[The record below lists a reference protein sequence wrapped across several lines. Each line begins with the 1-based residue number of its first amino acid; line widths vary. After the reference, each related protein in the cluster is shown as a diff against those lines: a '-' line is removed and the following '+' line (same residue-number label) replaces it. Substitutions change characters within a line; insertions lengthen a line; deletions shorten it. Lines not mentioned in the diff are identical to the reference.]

1 MKERIR
7 VYHKD
12 GSLLKDREGNAVE
25 LSAVEMTD
33 GWMEDCFVQTT
44 IESAYPINFSIG
56 DYIVYR
62 GERYELNYDPG
73 KAKTARAGSG
83 RGAFRYENVKL
94 NALQDE
100 LVRAQFLDVVL
111 GMENTEEQTIPYTA
125 LPKFGFYVQTVDDL
139 LDRIQANMDEQ
150 MGAGLWALY
159 SRNKER
165 SLQRG
170 CDGAVWEE
178 MYGEGTTETIIDS
191 AALTIDNQNCWN
203 ALALVN
209 SKWDINFVVRGRNVF
224 VDTMGLEV
232 PYEFVYGKRR
242 GLYEITQTADDSQA
256 VTTRLRAYGSEKNL
270 PTHYYANLC
279 VDVFGE
285 TSKISHLASSTEAVL
300 HITIPS
306 LSWAAAG
313 SYFTSVRD
321 GSTAESR
328 EYNVT
333 VKSGNI
339 EGRGCAVSS
348 ARKEGEGTVTIILNS
363 LNDEYGMTVKN
374 VEDFYTAVM
383 KERKVY
389 FLQGVNKQSF
399 PSKNMTVSTDQMPS
413 HMAVTRLMLP
423 GFPKMSVKEWWDT
436 QATEEE
442 KAWINPSGKE
452 HLLSELK
459 NRPYVDSVNIKE
471 LGVRNGSVMFDT
483 ENKKEGIIEIYPTI
497 EEMTVDGQRIDEIN
511 SGSDIK
517 DNGIFKDG
525 QTVPPF
531 SVTLSPKI
539 NFDIN
544 MLKKEDFTISM
555 KDGKCGGREFKV
567 NGSVKENGVWKLT
580 LDRVKDDALELY
592 FPNKDFQIESGDH
605 FVLTGIEMPDSYVE
619 AASAKLLKYALAW
632 LDKNDYTRYVF
643 EPKVDEIFMAYQ
655 HDKAK
660 ADATGKTVSLYETLK
675 SGSLLHFSDTDLK
688 IDKSGVIERLIIRE
702 ELGSIP
708 TYDVTIKEDKDVGA
722 LQKMQDAI
730 DTVTMSVKSGLSSAQ
745 IEGLIRSRGA
755 KYFLSKTDPDTAQDV
770 IRFLRGLTVGRTGD
784 GYGVTG
790 EGAATLSSCVVES
803 VRNAEATDEDRTI
816 VGGKGFD
823 LYMGKDG
830 KSHLYIDY
838 LTTRTKFFAASAEVR
853 KVSYSGGTTLFS
865 NAGSTIVKVAHVLDD
880 AGVTVGYKCYAAA
893 DDGTT
898 RTANWWHVGMMAL
911 CQTFNVK
918 AGETENLQNR
928 YYWRLVVGTGQ
939 ETLEDGKLYDY
950 VILSNK
956 RTFMGSEACV
966 PGQSLAAVFE
976 EQEGKTTD
984 DGNNVIA
991 NRMFFGYEPA
1001 ADGGEPDVPQ
1011 PYDVIV
1017 QAGDQIQWNRFG
1029 NLIKLT
1035 TSTED
1040 GSDNGN
1046 APAIAMYHAMG
1057 APYKTGDTVNP
1068 YQWKTLTSLD
1078 SPLLVLKNAKN
1089 FKFFT
1094 DDDPDNIIDPV
1105 TVTYDL
1111 VPSSEY
1117 IIRKPNSQT
1126 ATPNDIT
1133 FTLRK
1138 RTGNVTEDITD
1149 GYLLTAYYTSDGF
1162 PQKQKKVITQLS
1174 DIGVSFYTLR
1184 TAYVVASAE
1193 ESGETLAKT
1202 DIIILSDGAKGDTGT
1217 SFKVLGYALAHAKTY
1232 AELQQITPTDGGL
1245 YLVDDTTGMEGGGK
1259 KPCVVQWK
1267 NGKYIVCDSNDGD
1280 SYKIGE
1286 ILWTNT
1292 GTYWLDIGSVK
1303 GEGVVISDMSVT
1315 YAISDSAT
1323 VTPTEWQSAIIAAT
1337 DAKPYLWTRTT
1348 VTYKDSEGEHTTVS
1362 YAIAYKGKDAVEF
1375 IVKNA
1380 PLVFD
1385 TDENGIVPTNA
1396 VKTATIEVYCAG
1408 KNITSEV
1415 KSVSEGNGHVGC
1427 RGISTEKD
1435 NTVIKA
1441 KLPGY
1446 MILKDSALNVSV
1458 TSGYAVVNIVV
1469 GSTTYTQQVQFL
1481 VNVAKFTGAISAD
1494 NKKLRTDYTEL
1505 TNRVGTVET
1514 DVNGIPIKTQGELT
1528 KYTSTIEQTAREISL
1543 KVSTAVVER
1552 RNLLPGS
1559 AFRKQG
1565 EGCGFMKAKI
1575 LCSQKFEGTNIALA
1589 DKPQAGGLCWGG
1601 GYSRNIH
1608 VTKGKRYTLTFMAR
1622 VLSGSADVL
1631 CEIRWEKSATD
1642 GSHPAGYAGPA
1653 GSANLG
1659 VEKIQS
1665 AEGWHLYQRSFTVP
1679 TNAAYE
1685 WVAVW
1690 CIKSNSSTANQQ
1702 VCFAHPILIEGDAKD
1717 YVSWGLS
1724 PDDYNYIGGNL
1735 LDNTRTFAKGG
1746 NLTRMDASVVTNES
1760 YNNGCSVI
1768 YANAASKYIEMAQW
1782 SVNTIIK
1789 KDEDYIFSFMAKGSG
1804 SLSAYMWSGT
1814 NLSIFAEDSEHSTTS
1829 SNADGGRSMPL
1840 TDEWKRYW
1848 VHWRSEGTG
1857 TPNSILIRC
1866 MQGSKAWV
1874 TIPKLE
1880 VGATP
1885 TDWIESKSG
1894 YVEDSGLAAKM
1905 LRTGLDIENGKITAT
1920 ADKFEVRNNSGEVTA
1935 SVNKDGL
1942 LEVGAGVFSGS
1953 LVGVSGTFSKLM
1965 HVSDTNVYISFDQTY
1980 GGLLLKGFTVNDGPM
1995 RIMGDLAV
2003 DGDMNVGVVRSSG
2016 IWSQGS
2022 FGALHRV
2029 YARIKND
2036 WLRVY
2041 YYAGN
2046 NEKMFA
2052 EKRLKTFTENGETIY
2067 SVPCYVDKIHGGFT
2081 LTDPDDDFGNGAPI
2095 DTFVFEGNGWVNLV
2109 YNFAM
2114 YDTQKITV
2122 LHTTGSP
2129 TAKIYVCVCGA
2140 KTELR
2145 GGVALQLWKAPQGL
2159 ASPAQ
2164 SGAGH
2169 DVFVVSRYDNNWA

>member
-12 GSLLKDREGNAVE
+12 GSLLNDMEGNAVE

-73 KAKTARAGSG
+73 KAKTARAGSD

-170 CDGAVWEE
+170 CDGTVWEE
-178 MYGEGTTETIIDS
+178 MYGKGTTETIIDS

-224 VDTMGLEV
+224 VDTTGLEV

-285 TSKISHLASSTEAVL
+285 TSKISHLASSTNTVL
-300 HITIPS
+300 HVTIPS

-321 GSTAESR
+321 GSAAESR

-333 VKSGNI
+333 VKAGDV
-339 EGRGCAVSS
+339 EGRGYAVSS

-363 LNDEYGMTVKN
+363 SNDEYGMTMN
-374 VEDFYTAVM
+374 DVEDFYTAVM

-399 PSKNMTVSTDQMPS
+399 PSKNMIANTDQMPS

-497 EEMTVDGQRIDEIN
+497 EEMTVDGQRIDELN
-511 SGSDIK
+511 SGSAIK

-531 SVTLSPKI
+531 SVTLSPKV

-592 FPNKDFQIESGDH
+592 FPNKDFQMESGDH

-660 ADATGKTVSLYETLK
+660 ADATGKTASLYETLK
-675 SGSLLHFSDTDLK
+675 AGSMLHFSDTDLK

-702 ELGSIP
+702 ELGGIP
-708 TYDVTIKEDKDVGA
+708 TYDVTIKEDKDVGT

-790 EGAATLSSCVVES
+790 EGAATLSTVVVES

-838 LTTRTKFFAASAEVR
+838 LTTRTKFFAASAEIR

-865 NAGSTIVKVAHVLDD
+865 NAGSTIMKVAHVLDD
-880 AGVTVGYKCYAAA
+880 AGVIVGYKCYAAA

-950 VILSNK
+950 VILSNRK
-956 RTFMGSEACV
+956 TFAGSDSITED
-966 PGQSLAAVFE
+966 GRSLSSVFE

-991 NRMFFGYEPA
+991 NRMFFGYEPS

-1046 APAIAMYHAMG
+1046 APALSMYHAMG

-1094 DDDPDNIIDPV
+1094 DDDPEKVIDPV

-1133 FTLRK
+1133 FTLRQ
-1138 RTGNVTEDITD
+1138 RTGNVTEDMKD
-1149 GYLLTAYYTSDGF
+1149 GYALKADYTTTAGESKSD
-1162 PQKQKKVITQLS
+1162 VAINRLS
-1174 DIGVSFYTLR
+1174 DIGVSFYLLASVTVRATVKADNTTVALTLP
-1184 TAYVVASAE
+1184 
-1193 ESGETLAKT
+1193 
-1202 DIIILSDGAKGDTGT
+1202 ILSDGAKGDTGT
-1217 SFKVLGYALAHAKTY
+1217 SFKVLGYALAHAKNY
-1232 AELQQITPTDGGL
+1232 ADLQKITPTENGL
-1245 YLVDDTTGMEGGGK
+1245 YLVDDTTGMEGGSK
-1259 KPCVVQWK
+1259 RPCVVQWK

-1362 YAIAYKGKDAVEF
+1362 YAIAYKGKDGDKGDPGANGKDAVEF
-1375 IVKNA
+1375 IVKDA

-1385 TDENGIVPTNA
+1385 TDENGVVSA
-1396 VKTATIEVYCAG
+1396 SVSKTATIQVMRSG
-1408 KNITSEV
+1408 KNIVSEV
-1415 KSVSEGNGHVGC
+1415 GNLFPSNNNVGC
-1427 RGISTEKD
+1427 GKPTLTKQTDGIDVTISGASI
-1435 NTVIKA
+1435 N
-1441 KLPGY
+1441 
-1446 MILKDSALNVSV
+1446 KDSTLGVSV
-1458 TSGYAVVNIVV
+1458 TSGYVIVYMAI
-1469 GSTTYTQQVQFL
+1469 GSTLYSRQIPFM
-1481 VNVAKFTGAISAD
+1481 VNLAKFTGTISAD

-1505 TNRVGTVET
+1505 TNRVGAVET

-1543 KVSTAVVER
+1543 KVTEETVNMA
-1552 RNLLPGS
+1552 RNCIVGS
-1559 AFRKQG
+1559 ALREYDEITPINGTKKVTIMT
-1565 EGCGFMKAKI
+1565 EGVG
-1575 LCSQKFEGTNIALA
+1575 GTNYAQCYCIGATANSWTGLYFK
-1589 DKPQAGGLCWGG
+1589 DVRVKPQ
-1601 GYSRNIH
+1601 
-1608 VTKGKRYTLTFMAR
+1608 TK
-1622 VLSGSADVL
+1622 
-1631 CEIRWEKSATD
+1631 
-1642 GSHPAGYAGPA
+1642 
-1653 GSANLG
+1653 
-1659 VEKIQS
+1659 
-1665 AEGWHLYQRSFTVP
+1665 
-1679 TNAAYE
+1679 
-1685 WVAVW
+1685 
-1690 CIKSNSSTANQQ
+1690 
-1702 VCFAHPILIEGDAKD
+1702 
-1717 YVSWGLS
+1717 
-1724 PDDYNYIGGNL
+1724 
-1735 LDNTRTFAKGG
+1735 
-1746 NLTRMDASVVTNES
+1746 
-1760 YNNGCSVI
+1760 
-1768 YANAASKYIEMAQW
+1768 
-1782 SVNTIIK
+1782 
-1789 KDEDYIFSFMAKGSG
+1789 YIFSVWMRMTAKPDNGSYVAIKTYNTSVTG
-1804 SLSAYMWSGT
+1804 TEVARIPFPDSQTLNVWALYKVAVSVPAACNRLLIETGVRKNGAIDLCRPMLEEGDTYQGWSLSPY
-1814 NLSIFAEDSEHSTTS
+1814 D
-1829 SNADGGRSMPL
+1829 
-1840 TDEWKRYW
+1840 
-1848 VHWRSEGTG
+1848 
-1857 TPNSILIRC
+1857 
-1866 MQGSKAWV
+1866 V
-1874 TIPKLE
+1874 TIDDA
-1880 VGATP
+1880 VVA
-1885 TDWIESKSG
+1885 
-1894 YVEDSGLAAKM
+1894 
-1905 LRTGLDIENGKITAT
+1905 TGLDIKNGIIKAT
-1920 ADKFEVRNNSGEVTA
+1920 ADKFEIRNNNGEQTAAVNEKGRLEVKSGLFSGFIVKKMTTLTPDNISEYLKSSQSNGYLSMDFSAAGSYVCFTGAMKAKYGDDYPSPVLPFYNIGSISASLGVTA
-1935 SVNKDGL
+1935 EEAISYIGQIVIIANK
-1942 LEVGAGVFSGS
+1942 
-1953 LVGVSGTFSKLM
+1953 
-1965 HVSDTNVYISFDQTY
+1965 SDT
-1980 GGLLLKGFTVNDGPM
+1980 TVNVIGGGTIKGGGTQSQWIETGYM
-1995 RIMGDLAV
+1995 AVLACEFEYTSV
-2003 DGDMNVGVVRSSG
+2003 
-2016 IWSQGS
+2016 
-2022 FGALHRV
+2022 
-2029 YARIKND
+2029 KNYKIV
-2036 WLRVY
+2036 W
-2041 YYAGN
+2041 
-2046 NEKMFA
+2046 
-2052 EKRLKTFTENGETIY
+2052 NGY
-2067 SVPCYVDKIHGGFT
+2067 CVKI
-2081 LTDPDDDFGNGAPI
+2081 
-2095 DTFVFEGNGWVNLV
+2095 
-2109 YNFAM
+2109 
-2114 YDTQKITV
+2114 
-2122 LHTTGSP
+2122 
-2129 TAKIYVCVCGA
+2129 
-2140 KTELR
+2140 
-2145 GGVALQLWKAPQGL
+2145 
-2159 ASPAQ
+2159 
-2164 SGAGH
+2164 
-2169 DVFVVSRYDNNWA
+2169 

>member
-1 MKERIR
+1 MIDIKIFS
-7 VYHKD
+7 KPKGAKISSG
-12 GSLLKDREGNAVE
+12 GSSFASV
-25 LSAVEMTD
+25 SAAAPTGRAAEAD
-33 GWMEDCFVQTT
+33 H
-44 IESAYPINFSIG
+44 
-56 DYIVYR
+56 
-62 GERYELNYDPG
+62 
-73 KAKTARAGSG
+73 AKTA
-83 RGAFRYENVKL
+83 
-94 NALQDE
+94 D
-100 LVRAQFLDVVL
+100 
-111 GMENTEEQTIPYTA
+111 TA
-125 LPKFGFYVQTVDDL
+125 K
-139 LDRIQANMDEQ
+139 
-150 MGAGLWALY
+150 
-159 SRNKER
+159 
-165 SLQRG
+165 
-170 CDGAVWEE
+170 
-178 MYGEGTTETIIDS
+178 
-191 AALTIDNQNCWN
+191 
-203 ALALVN
+203 
-209 SKWDINFVVRGRNVF
+209 
-224 VDTMGLEV
+224 
-232 PYEFVYGKRR
+232 
-242 GLYEITQTADDSQA
+242 
-256 VTTRLRAYGSEKNL
+256 
-270 PTHYYANLC
+270 
-279 VDVFGE
+279 
-285 TSKISHLASSTEAVL
+285 
-300 HITIPS
+300 
-306 LSWAAAG
+306 
-313 SYFTSVRD
+313 
-321 GSTAESR
+321 TAELAR
-328 EYNVT
+328 LAEM
-333 VKSGNI
+333 
-339 EGRGCAVSS
+339 AQDVSPD
-348 ARKEGEGTVTIILNS
+348 A
-363 LNDEYGMTVKN
+363 
-374 VEDFYTAVM
+374 
-383 KERKVY
+383 
-389 FLQGVNKQSF
+389 
-399 PSKNMTVSTDQMPS
+399 P
-413 HMAVTRLMLP
+413 
-423 GFPKMSVKEWWDT
+423 
-436 QATEEE
+436 
-442 KAWINPSGKE
+442 
-452 HLLSELK
+452 ELK
-459 NRPYVDSVNIKE
+459 HYLR
-471 LGVRNGSVMFDT
+471 
-483 ENKKEGIIEIYPTI
+483 
-497 EEMTVDGQRIDEIN
+497 
-511 SGSDIK
+511 K
-517 DNGIFKDG
+517 D
-525 QTVPPF
+525 
-531 SVTLSPKI
+531 
-539 NFDIN
+539 
-544 MLKKEDFTISM
+544 
-555 KDGKCGGREFKV
+555 
-567 NGSVKENGVWKLT
+567 
-580 LDRVKDDALELY
+580 KDD
-592 FPNKDFQIESGDH
+592 
-605 FVLTGIEMPDSYVE
+605 E
-619 AASAKLLKYALAW
+619 A
-632 LDKNDYTRYVF
+632 N
-643 EPKVDEIFMAYQ
+643 
-655 HDKAK
+655 
-660 ADATGKTVSLYETLK
+660 G
-675 SGSLLHFSDTDLK
+675 
-688 IDKSGVIERLIIRE
+688 
-702 ELGSIP
+702 
-708 TYDVTIKEDKDVGA
+708 
-722 LQKMQDAI
+722 
-730 DTVTMSVKSGLSSAQ
+730 
-745 IEGLIRSRGA
+745 
-755 KYFLSKTDPDTAQDV
+755 V
-770 IRFLRGLTVGRTGD
+770 IRFLRGLSVGRTED

-803 VRNAEATDEDRTI
+803 VRNAEATDEDRII

-865 NAGSTIVKVAHVLDD
+865 NAGSMIVKVAHVLDD

-950 VILSNK
+950 VILSNRK
-956 RTFMGSEACV
+956 TFAGSDSITED
-966 PGQSLAAVFE
+966 GRSLSSVFE

-1029 NLIKLT
+1029 NLFKLT

-1094 DDDPDNIIDPV
+1094 DDNPDNIIDPV

-1117 IIRKPNSQT
+1117 IIRRPNSQT

-1138 RTGNVTEDITD
+1138 RTGNVTEDMKD
-1149 GYLLTAYYTSDGF
+1149 GYLLTAYYTSDFF

-1202 DIIILSDGAKGDTGT
+1202 DIILLSDGAKGEPGA
-1217 SFKVLGYALAHAKTY
+1217 G
-1232 AELQQITPTDGGL
+1232 
-1245 YLVDDTTGMEGGGK
+1245 
-1259 KPCVVQWK
+1259 
-1267 NGKYIVCDSNDGD
+1267 
-1280 SYKIGE
+1280 
-1286 ILWTNT
+1286 
-1292 GTYWLDIGSVK
+1292 
-1303 GEGVVISDMSVT
+1303 
-1315 YAISDSAT
+1315 
-1323 VTPTEWQSAIIAAT
+1323 
-1337 DAKPYLWTRTT
+1337 
-1348 VTYKDSEGEHTTVS
+1348 
-1362 YAIAYKGKDAVEF
+1362 GKDAVEF

-1385 TDENGIVPTNA
+1385 TDENGVVPTNA
-1396 VKTATIEVYCAG
+1396 VKTATIEVYRAG

-1427 RGISTEKD
+1427 RGISIEKD

-1458 TSGYAVVNIVV
+1458 TSGYAVVIIVV

-1559 AFRKQG
+1559 AFRKQN

-1679 TNAAYE
+1679 ANAAYE

-1702 VCFAHPILIEGDAKD
+1702 VCFALPILIEGDAKD
-1717 YVSWGLS
+1717 YVCWGLS

-1735 LDNTRTFAKGG
+1735 LDNTRTFTKGG
-1746 NLTRMDASVVTNES
+1746 NLTRMDASVVSNVS

-1768 YANAASKYIEMAQW
+1768 YANAASKFIEMAQW
-1782 SVNTIIK
+1782 SVAPFIK
-1789 KDEDYIFSFMAKGSG
+1789 KDEDYMFSFVAKGSG
-1804 SLSAYMWSGT
+1804 TLSVFMWNGS

-1829 SNADGGRSMPL
+1829 SNADGARSMPL

-1857 TPNSILIRC
+1857 TPNSVLIRC

-1874 TIPKLE
+1874 TMPKLE
-1880 VGATP
+1880 TGATP

-1905 LRTGLDIENGKITAT
+1905 LRTGFDIENGKITAT
-1920 ADKFEVRNNSGEVTA
+1920 ADKFEIRNNAGQITA
-1935 SVNKDGL
+1935 KVNKDGL
-1942 LEVGAGVFSGS
+1942 FETNNAIISGAIISSSGNIGGFEISENGLSASSNSSYGGDIDFFLNTGSKPMLGFRSSEQYVSIGLDVFPATVMIPDGQCCLRIEHNLTDKPGLGGRPIANWGAYINVSGASEENIGLMMHGDLRADARKHHSLRGTIVISRNYPLLVADDLDENGKYTSFAKGVSFEPNDYKFGDWG
-1953 LVGVSGTFSKLM
+1953 LKVLNGIIVGV
-1965 HVSDTNVYISFDQTY
+1965 Q
-1980 GGLLLKGFTVNDGPM
+1980 
-1995 RIMGDLAV
+1995 RIYL
-2003 DGDMNVGVVRSSG
+2003 
-2016 IWSQGS
+2016 
-2022 FGALHRV
+2022 
-2029 YARIKND
+2029 
-2036 WLRVY
+2036 
-2041 YYAGN
+2041 
-2046 NEKMFA
+2046 
-2052 EKRLKTFTENGETIY
+2052 
-2067 SVPCYVDKIHGGFT
+2067 
-2081 LTDPDDDFGNGAPI
+2081 
-2095 DTFVFEGNGWVNLV
+2095 
-2109 YNFAM
+2109 
-2114 YDTQKITV
+2114 
-2122 LHTTGSP
+2122 
-2129 TAKIYVCVCGA
+2129 
-2140 KTELR
+2140 
-2145 GGVALQLWKAPQGL
+2145 
-2159 ASPAQ
+2159 
-2164 SGAGH
+2164 
-2169 DVFVVSRYDNNWA
+2169 

>member
-1 MKERIR
+1 MRERIR

-12 GSLLKDREGNAVE
+12 GSLLNDMEGNAVE
-25 LSAVEMTD
+25 LSSVEMTD

-44 IESAYPINFSIG
+44 IESAYPISFSIG

-73 KAKTARAGSG
+73 KVKTARAGSDG
-83 RGAFRYENVKL
+83 GAFRYENVKL

-111 GMENTEEQTIPYTA
+111 GLENTEEQTIPYTA

-170 CDGAVWEE
+170 CDGTVWEE
-178 MYGEGTTETIIDS
+178 MYGEGSTETVIDS
-191 AALTIDNQNCWN
+191 TLLTIDNQNCWN

-224 VDTMGLEV
+224 VDTTGLEV

-279 VDVFGE
+279 VDVFG
-285 TSKISHLASSTEAVL
+285 TIAKVSRIASSSSVVL
-300 HITIPS
+300 DMT
-306 LSWAAAG
+306 LSDLKWTAAG

-333 VKSGNI
+333 VKAGDM
-339 EGRGCAVSS
+339 EGRGYAVSS
-348 ARKEGEGTVTIILNS
+348 ARKACEGAVTIILNS
-363 LNDEYGMTVKN
+363 SNDEYGMTMKD
-374 VEDFYTAVM
+374 VENFYTAVKM
-383 KERKVY
+383 EKTIF

-399 PSKNMTVSTDQMPS
+399 PSKNMTANTDQMPS

-459 NRPYVDSVNIKE
+459 NRPYVDSVNINE

-483 ENKKEGIIEIYPTI
+483 ENKKEDIIEIYPTI

-511 SGSDIK
+511 SGSAIK

-531 SVTLSPKI
+531 SVTLSEKV

-675 SGSLLHFSDTDLK
+675 AGSLLHFSDTDLK
-688 IDKSGVIERLIIRE
+688 IDKSGVIERLTIRE

-708 TYDVTIKEDKDVGA
+708 TYDVTIKEDKDVGT

-755 KYFLSKTDPDTAQDV
+755 KYFLSKTDPDTAQEV
-770 IRFLRGLTVGRTGD
+770 IRFLRGLTVGRTED

-803 VRNAEATDEDRTI
+803 VRNAEATDADRTI

-838 LTTRTKFFAASAEVR
+838 LTARTKFFAASAEVR

-865 NAGSTIVKVAHVLDD
+865 NAGSTIMKVAHVLDD

-898 RTANWWHVGMMAL
+898 RTANWWHTGMMAL

-928 YYWRLVVGTGQ
+928 YYWRLVVGVGQ

-956 RTFMGSEACV
+956 RTFLGSEACV
-966 PGQSLAAVFE
+966 PVTSQNVIGADGNALVFGDVMIQVTATGEKQSLAAVFE

-984 DGNNVIA
+984 DGNNTIA

-1001 ADGGEPDVPQ
+1001 EDGGEPDVPQ

-1138 RTGNVTEDITD
+1138 RTGNVTEDMKD
-1149 GYLLTAYYTSDGF
+1149 GYVLTADYTTTAGESKSG
-1162 PQKQKKVITQLS
+1162 VAINRLS
-1174 DIGVSFYTLR
+1174 DIGVSFYLL
-1184 TAYVVASAE
+1184 ASVTVRATVKADNTVI
-1193 ESGETLAKT
+1193 SHVLPV
-1202 DIIILSDGAKGDTGT
+1202 LSDGDKGDRGDDGT
-1217 SFKVLGYALAHAKTY
+1217 
-1232 AELQQITPTDGGL
+1232 
-1245 YLVDDTTGMEGGGK
+1245 
-1259 KPCVVQWK
+1259 
-1267 NGKYIVCDSNDGD
+1267 N
-1280 SYKIGE
+1280 
-1286 ILWTNT
+1286 
-1292 GTYWLDIGSVK
+1292 
-1303 GEGVVISDMSVT
+1303 
-1315 YAISDSAT
+1315 
-1323 VTPTEWQSAIIAAT
+1323 
-1337 DAKPYLWTRTT
+1337 
-1348 VTYKDSEGEHTTVS
+1348 
-1362 YAIAYKGKDAVEF
+1362 GKDAVEF
-1375 IVKNA
+1375 IVSNA

-1385 TDENGIVPTNA
+1385 TDENGVVSA
-1396 VKTATIEVYCAG
+1396 SVSKTATIQVMRSG

-1415 KSVSEGNGHVGC
+1415 SNLFPSNSNMGC
-1427 RGISTEKD
+1427 GKPTLTKETDGISVT
-1435 NTVIKA
+1435 IA
-1441 KLPGY
+1441 GAS
-1446 MILKDSALNVSV
+1446 ISKDSTLGVSV
-1458 TSGYAVVNIVV
+1458 TSGYVIVYMTI
-1469 GSTTYTQQVQFL
+1469 GGTLYSQQIPFM
-1481 VNVAKFTGAISAD
+1481 VNVAKFTGTISAD

-1505 TNRVGTVET
+1505 TNRVGAVET
-1514 DVNGIPIKTQGELT
+1514 DVDGIPIKTQDELT

-1543 KVSTAVVER
+1543 KVTEETVNMA
-1552 RNLLPGS
+1552 RNCIVGS
-1559 AFRKQG
+1559 ALREYDEITPINGTEKVTIMSQGVGGTNYAQCYCSGATTNSWTGLYFKDVRVKPQTKYTFSVWMKMNVKPDNGSYVAIKTYNNNVTGTEVARITFPDSQTLNVWVLHKVAVSVPAGCNRLLIETSVRKNGAIDLCRPMLEEGETYQG
-1565 EGCGFMKAKI
+1565 WSLSPYDATIDDAIVATGIDIKNGIIKATADTFEIRNNNGEQTAAVNEKGRLEVKSGLFSGFIVKKMTIFTPNNISEYLKSSQSNGYLDMDFSAAGSYVCFTGAMKAKFGDNYPSPVLPYYNI
-1575 LCSQKFEGTNIALA
+1575 GSISASLGVTAEEAISYIGQIVIIANKSDTTVNVVCGGTI
-1589 DKPQAGGLCWGG
+1589 KGG
-1601 GYSRNIH
+1601 G
-1608 VTKGKRYTLTFMAR
+1608 T
-1622 VLSGSADVL
+1622 
-1631 CEIRWEKSATD
+1631 
-1642 GSHPAGYAGPA
+1642 
-1653 GSANLG
+1653 
-1659 VEKIQS
+1659 QS
-1665 AEGWHLYQRSFTVP
+1665 Q
-1679 TNAAYE
+1679 
-1685 WVAVW
+1685 
-1690 CIKSNSSTANQQ
+1690 
-1702 VCFAHPILIEGDAKD
+1702 
-1717 YVSWGLS
+1717 
-1724 PDDYNYIGGNL
+1724 
-1735 LDNTRTFAKGG
+1735 
-1746 NLTRMDASVVTNES
+1746 
-1760 YNNGCSVI
+1760 
-1768 YANAASKYIEMAQW
+1768 
-1782 SVNTIIK
+1782 
-1789 KDEDYIFSFMAKGSG
+1789 
-1804 SLSAYMWSGT
+1804 
-1814 NLSIFAEDSEHSTTS
+1814 
-1829 SNADGGRSMPL
+1829 
-1840 TDEWKRYW
+1840 
-1848 VHWRSEGTG
+1848 
-1857 TPNSILIRC
+1857 
-1866 MQGSKAWV
+1866 
-1874 TIPKLE
+1874 
-1880 VGATP
+1880 
-1885 TDWIESKSG
+1885 WIETG
-1894 YVEDSGLAAKM
+1894 YMAVLTCEFEYTSVKNYK
-1905 LRTGLDIENGKITAT
+1905 IVWNGYCVKI
-1920 ADKFEVRNNSGEVTA
+1920 
-1935 SVNKDGL
+1935 
-1942 LEVGAGVFSGS
+1942 
-1953 LVGVSGTFSKLM
+1953 
-1965 HVSDTNVYISFDQTY
+1965 
-1980 GGLLLKGFTVNDGPM
+1980 
-1995 RIMGDLAV
+1995 
-2003 DGDMNVGVVRSSG
+2003 
-2016 IWSQGS
+2016 
-2022 FGALHRV
+2022 
-2029 YARIKND
+2029 
-2036 WLRVY
+2036 
-2041 YYAGN
+2041 
-2046 NEKMFA
+2046 
-2052 EKRLKTFTENGETIY
+2052 
-2067 SVPCYVDKIHGGFT
+2067 
-2081 LTDPDDDFGNGAPI
+2081 
-2095 DTFVFEGNGWVNLV
+2095 
-2109 YNFAM
+2109 
-2114 YDTQKITV
+2114 
-2122 LHTTGSP
+2122 
-2129 TAKIYVCVCGA
+2129 
-2140 KTELR
+2140 
-2145 GGVALQLWKAPQGL
+2145 
-2159 ASPAQ
+2159 
-2164 SGAGH
+2164 
-2169 DVFVVSRYDNNWA
+2169 

>member
-1 MKERIR
+1 MRERIR

-12 GSLLKDREGNAVE
+12 GSLLNDMEGNAVE

-33 GWMEDCFVQTT
+33 GWMDDCFVQTT

-73 KAKTARAGSG
+73 KAKTARAGSD

-170 CDGAVWEE
+170 CDGTVWEE
-178 MYGEGTTETIIDS
+178 MYGEGSTETVIDS
-191 AALTIDNQNCWN
+191 TALTIDNQNCWN

-209 SKWDINFVVRGRNVF
+209 SKWNINFVVRGRNVF
-224 VDTMGLEV
+224 VDTTGLEV

-285 TSKISHLASSTEAVL
+285 TSKISHLASSTNTVL

-333 VKSGNI
+333 VKSGDI
-339 EGRGCAVSS
+339 EGRGYAVSS

-363 LNDEYGMTVKN
+363 SNDEYGMTVKN

-399 PSKNMTVSTDQMPS
+399 PSKNMIANTDQMPS

-459 NRPYVDSVNIKE
+459 NRPYVDSVNINE

-511 SGSDIK
+511 RGSAIE

-531 SVTLSPKI
+531 SVTLSEKV

-675 SGSLLHFSDTDLK
+675 AGSLLHFSDTDLK
-688 IDKSGVIERLIIRE
+688 IDKSGVIERLTIRE

-708 TYDVTIKEDKDVGA
+708 TYDVTIKEDKDVGT

-803 VRNAEATDEDRTI
+803 VRNAEATDADRTI

-838 LTTRTKFFAASAEVR
+838 LTARTKFFAASAEVR

-865 NAGSTIVKVAHVLDD
+865 NAGSTIMKVAHIVDD
-880 AGVTVGYKCYAAA
+880 AGTVVGYKCYAAA

-898 RTANWWHVGMMAL
+898 KTANWWHTGMMAL

-918 AGETENLQNR
+918 VGETENLQNR

-966 PGQSLAAVFE
+966 PVTSQKVIGADGNALVFGDVMIQVTTTGEKQSLAEVFA

-984 DGNNVIA
+984 DGNNTIA
-991 NRMFFGYEPA
+991 NRMFFGYEPS

-1105 TVTYDL
+1105 TVTYEL
-1111 VPSSEY
+1111 IPSSEY

-1133 FTLRK
+1133 FTLTK
-1138 RTGNVTEDITD
+1138 RTGNVTEDMKD
-1149 GYLLTAYYTSDGF
+1149 GYVLTADYTTTAGESKSG
-1162 PQKQKKVITQLS
+1162 VAINRLS
-1174 DIGVSFYTLR
+1174 DIGVSFYLL
-1184 TAYVVASAE
+1184 ASVTVRATVNADNTVI
-1193 ESGETLAKT
+1193 SHVLHV
-1202 DIIILSDGAKGDTGT
+1202 LSDGDKGDRGDDGT
-1217 SFKVLGYALAHAKTY
+1217 
-1232 AELQQITPTDGGL
+1232 
-1245 YLVDDTTGMEGGGK
+1245 
-1259 KPCVVQWK
+1259 
-1267 NGKYIVCDSNDGD
+1267 N
-1280 SYKIGE
+1280 
-1286 ILWTNT
+1286 
-1292 GTYWLDIGSVK
+1292 
-1303 GEGVVISDMSVT
+1303 
-1315 YAISDSAT
+1315 
-1323 VTPTEWQSAIIAAT
+1323 
-1337 DAKPYLWTRTT
+1337 
-1348 VTYKDSEGEHTTVS
+1348 
-1362 YAIAYKGKDAVEF
+1362 GKDAVEF
-1375 IVKNA
+1375 IVSNA

-1385 TDENGIVPTNA
+1385 TDENGVVSA
-1396 VKTATIEVYCAG
+1396 SVSKTATIQVMRSG

-1415 KSVSEGNGHVGC
+1415 SNLFPSNSNVGC
-1427 RGISTEKD
+1427 GKPTLTKRTDGIDVTISGASI
-1435 NTVIKA
+1435 N
-1441 KLPGY
+1441 
-1446 MILKDSALNVSV
+1446 KDSTLGVSV
-1458 TSGYAVVNIVV
+1458 TSGYVIAYMAI
-1469 GSTTYTQQVQFL
+1469 GSTLYSQQIPFT
-1481 VNVAKFTGAISAD
+1481 VNVAKFTGTISAD

-1505 TNRVGTVET
+1505 TNRVGAVET
-1514 DVNGIPIKTQGELT
+1514 DVDGIPIKTQGELT

-1552 RNLLPGS
+1552 RNLLTGS
-1559 AFRKQG
+1559 AFRKQN
-1565 EGCGFMKAKI
+1565 EGCDFMKAKI

-1631 CEIRWEKSATD
+1631 GEIRWEKSATD

-1679 TNAAYE
+1679 ANAAYE

-1690 CIKSNSSTANQQ
+1690 CIKSNNSTANQQ
-1702 VCFAHPILIEGDAKD
+1702 VCFALPMLIEGDAKD
-1717 YVSWGLS
+1717 YVCWGLS

-1768 YANAASKYIEMAQW
+1768 YANAASKFIEMAQW
-1782 SVNTIIK
+1782 SVAPFIK
-1789 KDEDYIFSFMAKGSG
+1789 KDEDYMFSFVAKGSG
-1804 SLSAYMWSGT
+1804 TLSVFMWNGS
-1814 NLSIFAEDSEHSTTS
+1814 NLSIFAEDSESSTTKTGV
-1829 SNADGGRSMPL
+1829 DGARSFNL
-1840 TDEWKRYW
+1840 TSDWKRYW

-1857 TPNSILIRC
+1857 LPNYALIRC
-1866 MQGSKAWV
+1866 MQGCKAWV

-1885 TDWIESKSG
+1885 TDWIEGKSG

-1905 LRTGLDIENGKITAT
+1905 LRTGIDIENGKITAT
-1920 ADKFEVRNNSGEVTA
+1920 ADTFEVQDNRGNITA
-1935 SVNKDGL
+1935 RITDDGFFTGSVYATNGYFDGL
-1942 LEVGAGVFSGS
+1942 VRNRKRVITKENFYEYFEKDTYSGMSDAYNPIWEKIGSNFVIQSTPEDADGAAMYLQLALPTAYPITHPYTDGRYERAREV
-1953 LVGVSGTFSKLM
+1953 
-1965 HVSDTNVYISFDQTY
+1965 I
-1980 GGLLLKGFTVNDGPM
+1980 
-1995 RIMGDLAV
+1995 
-2003 DGDMNVGVVRSSG
+2003 
-2016 IWSQGS
+2016 
-2022 FGALHRV
+2022 
-2029 YARIKND
+2029 
-2036 WLRVY
+2036 
-2041 YYAGN
+2041 GN
-2046 NEKMFA
+2046 TIII
-2052 EKRLKTFTENGETIY
+2052 RCENGNGITLYGTSRTAPDWDSGGYTGSPYTLKSGYVVYLTCKVKNTGSSSEESGYETIY
-2067 SVPCYVDKIHGGFT
+2067 WERVVRK
-2081 LTDPDDDFGNGAPI
+2081 
-2095 DTFVFEGNGWVNLV
+2095 
-2109 YNFAM
+2109 
-2114 YDTQKITV
+2114 
-2122 LHTTGSP
+2122 
-2129 TAKIYVCVCGA
+2129 
-2140 KTELR
+2140 
-2145 GGVALQLWKAPQGL
+2145 ALP
-2159 ASPAQ
+2159 
-2164 SGAGH
+2164 
-2169 DVFVVSRYDNNWA
+2169 

>member
-12 GSLLKDREGNAVE
+12 GSLLNDMEGNAVE

-56 DYIVYR
+56 DYIIYR

-73 KAKTARAGSG
+73 KAKTARAGSD

-170 CDGAVWEE
+170 CDGTVWEE

-224 VDTMGLEV
+224 VDTTGLEV

-285 TSKISHLASSTEAVL
+285 TSKISHLASSTNTVL

-333 VKSGNI
+333 VKAGDI
-339 EGRGCAVSS
+339 EGRGYAVSS

-363 LNDEYGMTVKN
+363 SNDEYGMTMN
-374 VEDFYTAVM
+374 DVEDFYTAVM

-399 PSKNMTVSTDQMPS
+399 PSKNMIANTDQMPS

-483 ENKKEGIIEIYPTI
+483 DNKKEGIIEIYPTI
-497 EEMTVDGQRIDEIN
+497 EEMTVDGQRIDELN
-511 SGSDIK
+511 SGSAIK

-660 ADATGKTVSLYETLK
+660 ADTTGKTVSLYETLK
-675 SGSLLHFSDTDLK
+675 AGSLLHFSDTDLEL
-688 IDKSGVIERLIIRE
+688 DKSGVIERLIIRE
-702 ELGSIP
+702 ELGGIP
-708 TYDVTIKEDKDVGA
+708 TYDVTIKEDKDVGT

-755 KYFLSKTDPDTAQDV
+755 KYFLSRTDPDTAQDV
-770 IRFLRGLTVGRTGD
+770 IRFLRGLTIGRTGD

-838 LTTRTKFFAASAEVR
+838 LTARTKFFAASAEVR

-865 NAGSTIVKVAHVLDD
+865 NAGSTIMKVAHIVDD
-880 AGVTVGYKCYAAA
+880 AGTVVGYKCYAAA

-898 RTANWWHVGMMAL
+898 KTANWWHTGMMAL

-918 AGETENLQNR
+918 VGETENLQNR

-966 PGQSLAAVFE
+966 PVTSQKVIGADGNALVFGDVMIQVTTTGEKQSLAEVFA

-984 DGNNVIA
+984 DGNNTIA
-991 NRMFFGYEPA
+991 NRMFFGYEPS

-1105 TVTYDL
+1105 TVTYEL
-1111 VPSSEY
+1111 IPSSEY

-1133 FTLRK
+1133 FTLTK
-1138 RTGNVTEDITD
+1138 RTGNVTEDMKD
-1149 GYLLTAYYTSDGF
+1149 GYVLTADYTTTAGESKSG
-1162 PQKQKKVITQLS
+1162 VAINRLS
-1174 DIGVSFYTLR
+1174 DIGVSFYLL
-1184 TAYVVASAE
+1184 ASVTVRATVNADNTVI
-1193 ESGETLAKT
+1193 SHVLHV
-1202 DIIILSDGAKGDTGT
+1202 LSDGDKGDRGDDGT
-1217 SFKVLGYALAHAKTY
+1217 
-1232 AELQQITPTDGGL
+1232 
-1245 YLVDDTTGMEGGGK
+1245 
-1259 KPCVVQWK
+1259 
-1267 NGKYIVCDSNDGD
+1267 N
-1280 SYKIGE
+1280 
-1286 ILWTNT
+1286 
-1292 GTYWLDIGSVK
+1292 
-1303 GEGVVISDMSVT
+1303 
-1315 YAISDSAT
+1315 
-1323 VTPTEWQSAIIAAT
+1323 
-1337 DAKPYLWTRTT
+1337 
-1348 VTYKDSEGEHTTVS
+1348 
-1362 YAIAYKGKDAVEF
+1362 GKDAVEF
-1375 IVKNA
+1375 IVSNA

-1385 TDENGIVPTNA
+1385 TDENGVVSA
-1396 VKTATIEVYCAG
+1396 SVSKTATIQVMRSG

-1415 KSVSEGNGHVGC
+1415 SNLFPSNSNVGC
-1427 RGISTEKD
+1427 GKPTLTKRTDGIDVTISGASI
-1435 NTVIKA
+1435 N
-1441 KLPGY
+1441 
-1446 MILKDSALNVSV
+1446 KDSTLGVSV
-1458 TSGYAVVNIVV
+1458 TSGYVIAYMAI
-1469 GSTTYTQQVQFL
+1469 GSTLYSQQIPFT
-1481 VNVAKFTGAISAD
+1481 VNVAKFTGTISAD

-1505 TNRVGTVET
+1505 TNRVGAVET
-1514 DVNGIPIKTQGELT
+1514 DVDGIPIKTQGELT

-1552 RNLLPGS
+1552 RNLLTGS
-1559 AFRKQG
+1559 AFRKQN
-1565 EGCGFMKAKI
+1565 EGCDFMKAKI

-1631 CEIRWEKSATD
+1631 GEIRWEKSATD

-1679 TNAAYE
+1679 ANAAYE

-1690 CIKSNSSTANQQ
+1690 CIKSNNSTANQQ
-1702 VCFAHPILIEGDAKD
+1702 VCFALPMLIEGDAKD
-1717 YVSWGLS
+1717 YVCWGLS

-1768 YANAASKYIEMAQW
+1768 YANAASKFIEMAQW
-1782 SVNTIIK
+1782 SVAPFIK
-1789 KDEDYIFSFMAKGSG
+1789 KDEDYMFSFVAKGSG
-1804 SLSAYMWSGT
+1804 TLSVFMWNGS
-1814 NLSIFAEDSEHSTTS
+1814 NLSIFAEDSESSTTKTGV
-1829 SNADGGRSMPL
+1829 DGARSFNL
-1840 TDEWKRYW
+1840 TSDWKRYW

-1857 TPNSILIRC
+1857 LPNYALIRC
-1866 MQGSKAWV
+1866 MQGCKAWV

-1885 TDWIESKSG
+1885 TDWIEGKSG

-1905 LRTGLDIENGKITAT
+1905 LRTGIDIENGKITAT
-1920 ADKFEVRNNSGEVTA
+1920 ADTFEVQDNRGNITA
-1935 SVNKDGL
+1935 RITDDGFFTGSVYATNGYFDGL
-1942 LEVGAGVFSGS
+1942 VRNRKRVITKENFYEYFEKDTYSGMSDAYNPIWEKIGSNFVIQSTPEDADGAAMYLQLALPTAYPITHPYTDGRYERAREV
-1953 LVGVSGTFSKLM
+1953 
-1965 HVSDTNVYISFDQTY
+1965 I
-1980 GGLLLKGFTVNDGPM
+1980 
-1995 RIMGDLAV
+1995 
-2003 DGDMNVGVVRSSG
+2003 
-2016 IWSQGS
+2016 
-2022 FGALHRV
+2022 
-2029 YARIKND
+2029 
-2036 WLRVY
+2036 
-2041 YYAGN
+2041 GN
-2046 NEKMFA
+2046 TIII
-2052 EKRLKTFTENGETIY
+2052 RCENGNGITLYGTSRTAPDWDSCGYTGYPYTLKSGYVAYLTCKVKNTGSSSEESGYETIY
-2067 SVPCYVDKIHGGFT
+2067 WERVVRK
-2081 LTDPDDDFGNGAPI
+2081 
-2095 DTFVFEGNGWVNLV
+2095 
-2109 YNFAM
+2109 
-2114 YDTQKITV
+2114 
-2122 LHTTGSP
+2122 
-2129 TAKIYVCVCGA
+2129 
-2140 KTELR
+2140 
-2145 GGVALQLWKAPQGL
+2145 ALP
-2159 ASPAQ
+2159 
-2164 SGAGH
+2164 
-2169 DVFVVSRYDNNWA
+2169 